1 MMLDQVIA
9 TANKC
14 KFVGFVDVC
23 QCNDITNGLTAVLV
37 NANASKNAT
46 ACLQMRENANAC
58 TFY

>member
-14 KFVGFVDVC
+14 KCGGLWMC
-23 QCNDITNGLTAVLV
+23 ASANDITNGLTAVLV

-46 ACLQMRENANAC
+46 ACLQMQENANAC
-58 TFY
+58 TFC